1 MRVTLG
7 KYFFTSSRMFCKVD
21 SHDVEDGFLPGRP
34 LAADSGALLD
44 GGGEVAAIDEEWQ
57 VLNEH
62 HEHATHL
69 CGDSSTVNMHITQ
82 GQGGTGGGLRLYFV
96 NF

>member
-44 GGGEVAAIDEEWQ
+44 GGGEVAAIDEE
-57 VLNEH
+57 
-62 HEHATHL
+62 
-69 CGDSSTVNMHITQ
+69 
-82 GQGGTGGGLRLYFV
+82 
-96 NF
+96 